1 MTRFLHYATLAFAI
15 GAQHGFRLQY
25 PLGNAEWFIYDPW
38 HWALEAVHRFA
49 ITDSL
54 LKAIGLRLVSSYSE
68 PRRKPHR
75 LDTNSPL
82 PDPKSFHEKAGLL
95 RDAIRSQCLTCSRH
109 KKRSPGFSS
118 PDKGACVYR
127 HSFTWTKSRLSV
139 HVASRPLEASEQ
151 TTVSKT
157 VVHDCGPE
165 TSAWETGAPPI
176 HPALD

>member
-1 MTRFLHYATLAFAI
+1 MVFDFNT
-15 GAQHGFRLQY
+15 
-25 PLGNAEWFIYDPW
+25 LGNAEGFIYEPW

-49 ITDSL
+49 ITDSP

-118 PDKGACVYR
+118 LIKAHV
-127 HSFTWTKSRLSV
+127 FTDTVSLGRKVGFPYMWPQDLLRPV
-139 HVASRPLEASEQ
+139 NRQRFPRPLY
-151 TTVSKT
+151 TIVSLKRLLGRQARLQST
-157 VVHDCGPE
+157 LRLTKYSVP
-165 TSAWETGAPPI
+165 T
-176 HPALD
+176 